1 MSIID
6 EINAARQEGYN
17 RDRRAVMRDVMRA
30 IMKHTTDDELIE
42 PIIKDMMSTKA
53 FDSEEAIMTFNR
65 LLDAVNKHEAIVLK
79 NIADNA

>member
-42 PIIKDMMSTKA
+42 PIIKSMVDAKELHTEECSKA
-53 FDSEEAIMTFNR
+53 LHIM
-65 LLDAVNKHEAIVLK
+65 LDAINKHEAIVLK